1 MKGYLKFLAVLAA
14 AMVLALL
21 GLAAWMRTGGAK
33 QDALLLNDIVQT
45 AKEHPDDRAAL
56 AEFDAAFL
64 YFGAA
69 DELIFASDT
78 AADDV
83 TTLAEAVRQGYTC
96 LAVHDGGVFLGTV
109 AVPDSDTALLSA
121 AQRRLLL
128 TAALVCGCIW
138 LIAAALGVYFY
149 QRMVRPFRGLRKFA
163 GEIAQGRLDAPLL
176 MDRHNLFG
184 AFSESFDIMREALLE
199 SRRRETALRQRE
211 KELIASLSH
220 DIRTPVT
227 GIKLICELLCVK
239 TEDAYLRSKIEQ
251 ISQKAEQINRLAGDL
266 LTTSLDELGELTV
279 RCQDTAS
286 GVLHELL
293 AEQDTRGLCREMP
306 VPECLLSIDR
316 SRLSQVLANIISNS
330 YKYADTPIDV
340 SYAFDGQFLA
350 MSLTDHGGGIPEEE
364 LAFITQKYYRGRQ
377 NSDGKEG
384 SGLGLYISRAL
395 TEKMQ
400 GTFTCANAP
409 DGLTVTLR
417 LPLSH

>member
-1 MKGYLKFLAVLAA
+1 
-14 AMVLALL
+14 MVLVLL
-21 GLAAWMRTGGAK
+21 GLAAWMHTGGTK

-45 AKEHPDDRAAL
+45 AKEHPDDRAML
-56 AEFDAAFL
+56 AEFHAEFL
-64 YFGAA
+64 YFGTE
-69 DELIFASDT
+69 DELVYASDA
-78 AADDV
+78 AADDI
-83 TTLAEAVRQGYTC
+83 TTLSEAIRQGYTC
-96 LAVHDGGVFLGTV
+96 LAVHDGNAFLGTV
-109 AVPDSDTALLSA
+109 ALPAPDTALLSA

-128 TAALVCGCIW
+128 TAAVVCGCIW
-138 LIAAALGVYFY
+138 LIAAALGIFFY
-149 QRMVRPFRGLRKFA
+149 LRMVRPFRGLRRFA
-163 GEIAQGRLDAPLL
+163 EEIAQGRLEEPLP
-176 MDRHNLFG
+176 MDRHHLFG

-199 SRRRETALRQRE
+199 SRKREEALRQRE

-239 TEDAYLRSKIEQ
+239 TEDAYVRSKIGQ
-251 ISQKAEQINRLAGDL
+251 IGQKAEQINRLAGDL
-266 LTTSLDELGELTV
+266 LITSLDELGELTV
-279 RCQDTAS
+279 CCQDTES
-286 GVLHELL
+286 GVLHQLL
-293 AEQDTRGLCREMP
+293 LEQDTKGLCREMP
-306 VPECLLSIDR
+306 VPDCLLSVDR

-330 YKYADTPIDV
+330 YKYAGTPIDV

-400 GTFTCANAP
+400 GIFTCSNAP